1 MIVKKLDIW
10 HLRLGFLSPIKHNLA
25 THQGSDNLV
34 LRVTTDAGLTGFG
47 EGVPRAFVTG
57 EVLSDSLVFLRQVLA
72 PAILARE
79 FPSPQA
85 LLQDLKRLY
94 ELTEAQRHP
103 AAFCALETAL
113 LDAAG
118 RTWDIPATGLIGPK
132 LRTSLEYSAVIPLMS
147 PEPMR
152 HLLRLV
158 KMNHMRF
165 VKLKVGTDDDL
176 ANLRL
181 VRDELGGDVDIRV
194 DANSAWTSSEAIE
207 RLKEMQPYGISAVEQ
222 PVAKADFAGLK
233 RVSEAVRIPVIAD
246 ESLCNEDDAKRL
258 IDLKACRMF
267 NIRLSKCGG
276 LGTATRI
283 SRMAEVAGIVCQLG
297 CHVGETSILSAA
309 GRQFALTVPHLS
321 YVEGSFSPY
330 LLVRDVVSQ
339 PVVFNGGGMA
349 FELPGPGLGI
359 EVLVSAL
366 EALAISH
373 DVATAH

>member
-10 HLRLGFLSPIKHNLA
+10 HLKLGFLSPIRHNLA
-25 THQGSDNLV
+25 THRGSDNLV
-34 LRVTTDAGLTGFG
+34 LRVTTDDGVTGFG

-57 EVLSDSLVFLRQVLA
+57 EVLSDSLLFLRQILA

-79 FPSPQA
+79 FPSTQA
-85 LLQDLKRLY
+85 LLQGLRHLY
-94 ELTEAQRHP
+94 EQAQGQRHP

-118 RTWDIPATGLIGPK
+118 RTWDMPVTGLIGPK
-132 LRTSLEYSAVIPLMS
+132 LRSSLEYSAVIPLMS
-147 PEPMR
+147 PESMR

-158 KMNHMRF
+158 KMNYMRF
-165 VKLKVGTDDDL
+165 VKIKVGTDDDL
-176 ANLRL
+176 STLRL
-181 VRDELGGDVDIRV
+181 VRDELGDDVDIRV
-194 DANSAWTSSEAIE
+194 DANSAWTPAEAIE

-233 RVSEAVRIPVIAD
+233 QVSEAIQIPVIAD

-258 IDLKACRMF
+258 IDLKACGIF

-276 LGTATRI
+276 MGTATRI
-283 SRMAEVAGIVCQLG
+283 SQMAEAAGILCQLG

-309 GRQFALTVPHLS
+309 GRQFALTVPRLA

-330 LLVRDVVSQ
+330 LLDRDVVSQ

-359 EVLVSAL
+359 EVLASAL
-366 EALAISH
+366 EALAVSH
-373 DVATAH
+373 DVETTR

>member
-34 LRVTTDAGLTGFG
+34 LGVTTASGMTGFG
-47 EGVPRAFVTG
+47 EGVPRTFVTG
-57 EVLSDSLVFLRQVLA
+57 EVLSDSLAFLRRILA

-79 FPSPQA
+79 FTSAPA
-85 LLQDLKRLY
+85 LLQDLGRLY
-94 ELTEAQRHP
+94 EHAQAQRHP

-118 RTWDIPATGLIGPK
+118 RTWDMPVTGLIGPK

-147 PEPMR
+147 PESMR
-152 HLLRLV
+152 HLLQLV
-158 KMNHMRF
+158 KMNSMRF

-181 VRDELGGDVDIRV
+181 IREELGDNVDIRV
-194 DANSAWTSSEAIE
+194 DANSAWTPSEAIA

-222 PVAKADFAGLK
+222 PVAKTDFAGLK
-233 RVSEAVRIPVIAD
+233 QVSEAIRIPVIAD
-246 ESLCNEDDAKRL
+246 ESLCNEDDARGL
-258 IDLKACRMF
+258 IDLKACHIF

-283 SRMAEVAGIVCQLG
+283 SRMAEAAGIVCQLG

-339 PVVFNGGGMA
+339 PVVFGGGGMA
-349 FELPGPGLGI
+349 GELPGPGLGI
-359 EVLVSAL
+359 DVLPSAL
-366 EALAISH
+366 KALAVSHAVETIS
-373 DVATAH
+373 

>member
-34 LRVTTDAGLTGFG
+34 VRVTTAEGVTGFG

-57 EVLSDSLVFLRQVLA
+57 EMLSGSLLFLRQVLA
-72 PAILARE
+72 PALLGRE

-85 LLQDLKRLY
+85 LLPELRGLY
-94 ELTEAQRHP
+94 EQAQAQSHP

-118 RTWDIPATGLIGPK
+118 RTWEMPVTGLIGPK
-132 LRTSLEYSAVIPLMS
+132 LRTSLEYSAVIPLMP
-147 PEPMR
+147 PEPLR
-152 HLLRLV
+152 ELLRLV

-176 ANLRL
+176 STLRL

-194 DANSAWTSSEAIE
+194 DANSAWTPSEAIV
-207 RLKEMQPYGISAVEQ
+207 RLQAMEPYGISAVEQ

-233 RVSEAVRIPVIAD
+233 QVSEAVPIPVIAD
-246 ESLCNEDDAKRL
+246 ESLCNEEDARRL
-258 IDLKACRMF
+258 IDLKACGIF
-267 NIRLSKCGG
+267 NLRLSKCGG
-276 LGTATRI
+276 PGAATRI
-283 SRMAEVAGIVCQLG
+283 SQMAEAAGIRCQVG

-309 GRQFALTVPHLS
+309 GRQFAQTVPKLS

-339 PVVFNGGGMA
+339 PVVFSGGGMA

-366 EALAISH
+366 EALAVSH
-373 DVATAH
+373 EVATSG